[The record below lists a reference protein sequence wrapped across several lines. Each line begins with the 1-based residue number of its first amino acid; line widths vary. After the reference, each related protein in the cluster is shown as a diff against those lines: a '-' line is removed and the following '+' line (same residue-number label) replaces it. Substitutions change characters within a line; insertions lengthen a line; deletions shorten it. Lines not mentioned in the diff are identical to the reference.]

1 MVDVPSAPEAPA
13 PKAPDVRDADVA
25 RLLVEL
31 VTDPRDPG
39 YEAAAARRNG
49 APSNRWWDRPA
60 VALGCLVVGFTLA
73 VAYTHTNRGAP
84 EAAKVHTAL
93 VNRVRSAEKDGASLA
108 KSAQSLSNQL
118 NTVRN
123 AALSGSSALARS
135 LNTAQLEAGAVGVSG
150 PGLTVTLKDPAA
162 SASVAPNG
170 SRANSIN
177 ADHVITD
184 RDVRSVV
191 NQLWSDGAEAIAVN
205 GIRLT
210 PTAPIRFAGD
220 AVLVDFQPVTSPYTI
235 TAIGNADSLATGFAE
250 SDVASRYATLQ
261 SAKNIGFSFDEHS
274 KLTLPASPTVA
285 LRFAHLATKPP
296 STNSS
301 SGAHK

>member
-1 MVDVPSAPEAPA
+1 MVEGTSTHEVREPA
-13 PKAPDVRDADVA
+13 VA
-25 RLLVEL
+25 KLLVDL
-31 VTDPRDPG
+31 VMDPRDPG
-39 YEAAAARRNG
+39 YEAAALRRG
-49 APSNRWWDRPA
+49 DAPSNRWWDAPA

-73 VAYTHTNRGAP
+73 VAYAHTNRSAP
-84 EAAKVHTAL
+84 EAAKVHAAL
-93 VNRVRSAEKDGASLA
+93 VNRVRSAEKDGTSLA
-108 KSAQSLSNQL
+108 KSAQSLSNKL
-118 NTVRN
+118 NAVRN
-123 AALSGSSALARS
+123 AALSDSSVLARS
-135 LNTAQLEAGAVGVSG
+135 LSTAQLEAGAVAVKG

-162 SASVAPNG
+162 ATSVAPNG

-191 NQLWSDGAEAIAVN
+191 NELWADGAEAIAVN

-210 PTAPIRFAGD
+210 PTSAIRFAGD
-220 AVLVDFQPVTSPYTI
+220 AVLVDFQPISSPYTI
-235 TAIGNADSLATGFAE
+235 DALGNADNLATGFAE

-274 KLTLPASPTVA
+274 KLSLPASPTVA
-285 LRFAHLATKPP
+285 LRYAHVRTEPP
-296 STNSS
+296 SNHS